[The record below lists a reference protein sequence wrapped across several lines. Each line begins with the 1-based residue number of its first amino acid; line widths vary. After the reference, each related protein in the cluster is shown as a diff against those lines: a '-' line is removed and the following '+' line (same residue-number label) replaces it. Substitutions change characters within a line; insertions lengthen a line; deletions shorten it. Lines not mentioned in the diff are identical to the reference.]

1 MTITTAYST
10 HSDPQTAALE
20 VADALAR
27 HQPGAVLYFASSQY
41 DAAAIAAAMERA
53 FPGAAV
59 IGCTTAGEIVS
70 GRMLKSSLVAMALPT
85 DIVPEIHVQVAR
97 GIGTGVDGVD
107 AAFKGFQA
115 ATGRSALDL
124 DPREWVGLILIDGL
138 SRAEERVMERVGA
151 LTDVM
156 FIGGSA
162 GDDLK
167 FERTRVFAHGAA
179 HGNAAVLALLRVPH
193 GFDFIKT
200 QSFCA
205 MSKTLVPTRVDEA
218 NRTVLEFDGKPA
230 AEAYAEALG
239 LPVSEAAAHFMDHP
253 VGLMD
258 GREPYVRSPQQIA
271 GNAMAFYCAVKAG
284 MPLALLDSTD
294 IVADTARAL
303 AEAKLAAGKVAGVI
317 NFNCIL
323 RTLELDAKG
332 KSGEYG
338 ALFADVPTVGFS
350 TYGEAMIGHINQT
363 STMLVFKGY

>member
-1 MTITTAYST
+1 MNITTAYST
-10 HSDPQTAALE
+10 RSDPQAAALE
-20 VADALAR
+20 VAGALAR
-27 HQPGAVLYFASSQY
+27 HQPGTVLYFASSNY
-41 DAAAIAAAMERA
+41 DAPAVAGAMARA
-53 FPGAAV
+53 FPGAVV
-59 IGCTTAGEIVS
+59 IGCTTAGEIVT
-70 GRMLKSSLVAMALPT
+70 GHMLHSSLVAMALPS

-97 GIGTGVDGVD
+97 GIGGGLAGVD
-107 AAFKGFQA
+107 AAFQAFHA
-115 ATGRSALDL
+115 ATGTPMLDL
-124 DPREWVGLILIDGL
+124 DPSEWVGLILIDGL

-167 FERTRVFAHGAA
+167 FERTHVFANGEA
-179 HGNAAVLALLRVPH
+179 HSDAAVLALLRVPH

-205 MSKTLVPTRVDEA
+205 MSKTLVPTLVDEA
-218 NRTVLEFDGKPA
+218 NRMVLEFDGKPA
-230 AEAYAEALG
+230 AQAYADALG

-258 GREPYVRSPQQIA
+258 GDEPYVRSPQQFV

-284 MPLALLDSTD
+284 MPLALLQSSD
-294 IVADTARAL
+294 IVADTAKAL
-303 AEAKLAAGKVAGVI
+303 AETKLAAGKVAGVI

-323 RTLELDAKG
+323 RTLELDAEG
-332 KSGEYG
+332 KSGDYG

-363 STMLVFKGY
+363 STMLVFKA